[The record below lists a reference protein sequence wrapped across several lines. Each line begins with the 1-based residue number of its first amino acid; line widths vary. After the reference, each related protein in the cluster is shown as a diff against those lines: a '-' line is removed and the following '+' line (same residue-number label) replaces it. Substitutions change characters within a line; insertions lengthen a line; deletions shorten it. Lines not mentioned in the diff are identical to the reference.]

1 LPLWAKDGMIQVFM
15 TQCITRLVKEDLM
28 PYQIKRVAVI
38 GAGTMG
44 AAIAGLVAGAGLP
57 VLLLDVPPTTLT
69 PEEEAKGLPLD
80 HPTVRNR
87 IVRQGYDRMRKAR
100 PSNLFAERTAA
111 LISLGNTTDDFAQL
125 AECDWIVE
133 VIIEQ
138 LGPKQ
143 ALMERLE
150 AIRKPTA
157 LITTNTSGIPISL
170 IAEGRSDAFRKH
182 FFGTHFFNP
191 PRYLKLLELIPGDD
205 ADPAAVAAF
214 QQFAA
219 NTLGKGVVICK
230 DRPNFIGNRLFSY
243 AGQVG
248 LNVALAQGYT
258 VEEVDA
264 LTGGLIGRPNTA
276 SFRLLDQVG
285 VDVMYHVANNLY
297 AAVPDD
303 ESREV
308 YKDNDLLDRMVAAGK
323 LGKKVGQGFYK
334 EVRDG
339 GKRAF
344 WPLDLHTLDYVAPS
358 GTASVDG
365 FIAAANAHKALPE
378 RLRWMLQH
386 AASEPTDRGAALVA
400 EAILPM
406 LAYAARRLPEIADSV
421 ADVDNAIRWGFAHQ
435 LGPFQIWDALG
446 VQAGADLMRSRGLEL
461 PAWVDALIAQDA
473 PFYHNG
479 GAYNVAKGAHEPIL
493 RDERVL
499 DLAALKAAGHEV
511 AGNSDAS
518 LIDLGDGVLCFEIH
532 SKANTIGGSVIE
544 ILLAAVETLQQD
556 RWVGLVVGN
565 QGARFSAGANVGEIG
580 AAAQAEAWD
589 DLDELIALVQQAF
602 LQLRHNPKP
611 VVTAPFGQVLGG
623 GAELTMHSA
632 ATVAAA
638 ETYIGL
644 VEFGVGLVPGWGGC
658 KELNR
663 RIIAPAAQSGGDTL
677 KAFQQAFETIAL
689 AKVATSALEAQDLGY
704 VRPTDR
710 IVFNQDYLLGEA
722 KREVLRLAAAGYE
735 PPAAGSACYALG
747 RDGLAA
753 ARIAIHQMA
762 QGGYATAY
770 DAVIADKLAY
780 VLCGGDLS
788 SPQFV
793 DEQYI
798 LDLER
803 AALIALAKDERTQA
817 RALHLLQTGKP
828 LRN

>member
-1 LPLWAKDGMIQVFM
+1 
-15 TQCITRLVKEDLM
+15 LVKEDLM

-69 PEEEAKGLPLD
+69 PDEEARGLSLQ

-87 IVRQGYDRMRKAR
+87 IVRQGYERMRKAR
-100 PSNLFAERTAA
+100 PSNLFAERTAE
-111 LISLGNTTDDFAQL
+111 LITLGNTEDDFAKL
-125 AECDWIVE
+125 ADYDWIVE

-138 LGPKQ
+138 LAPKQ

-150 AIRKPTA
+150 AIRKPEA
-157 LITTNTSGIPISL
+157 MITTNTSGIPISL
-170 IAEGRSDAFRKH
+170 IAEGRSEAFRKH

-191 PRYLKLLELIPGDD
+191 PRYLKLLEIIPGDD
-205 ADPAAVAAF
+205 ADPAAVATF
-214 QQFAA
+214 RRFAED
-219 NTLGKGVVICK
+219 TLGKGVVICK

-243 AGQVG
+243 AGQVV
-248 LNVALAQGYT
+248 LNYALANGYS

-264 LTGGLIGRPNTA
+264 LTGALIGRPNTA

-285 VDVMYHVANNLY
+285 VDVMYHVTNNLY

-308 YKDNDLLDRMVAAGK
+308 YKDNDLLDKMVAAGK
-323 LGKKVGQGFYK
+323 LGKKAGQGFYK
-334 EVRDG
+334 EVRQN
-339 GKRAF
+339 GKREF
-344 WPLDLHTLDYVAPS
+344 WPINLQTLEYEAPS
-358 GTASVDG
+358 GTGSVDA
-365 FIAAANAHKALPE
+365 FIKAANEHKELPD
-378 RLRWMLQH
+378 RLRWMLQR
-386 AASEPTDRGAALVA
+386 AADDPADRGAAFVA

-435 LGPFQIWDALG
+435 FGPFQIWDALG
-446 VQAGADLMRSRGLEL
+446 LSAGVDLMRSRGLAL
-461 PAWVDALIAQDA
+461 PAWVDKLAAQDGA
-473 PFYHNG
+473 TFYKDG
-479 GAYNVAKGAHEPIL
+479 AAYNVAKGIHEPIV
-493 RDERVL
+493 RDERAI
-499 DLAALKAAGHEV
+499 DLAALKAAGYEV
-511 AGNSDAS
+511 AGNGDAS

-544 ILLAAVETLQQD
+544 ILLAALEELKND
-556 RWVGLVVGN
+556 RWVGMVVGN
-565 QGARFSAGANVGEIG
+565 QGARFSAGANVSEIG

-589 DLDELIALVQQAF
+589 DLDELIALVQMAF
-602 LQLRHNPKP
+602 LQLRYSPKP
-611 VVTAPFGQVLGG
+611 VVSAPFGQVFGG
-623 GAELTMHSA
+623 GAELAMHSA
-632 ATVAAA
+632 VTVAAV
-638 ETYIGL
+638 ETYMGL

-663 RIIAPAAQSGGDTL
+663 RIIAPAAQNNGDTL
-677 KAFQQAFETIAL
+677 KAFQQVFETIAL

-704 VRPTDR
+704 LRPTDR
-710 IVFNQDYLLGEA
+710 VVFNQDYLIGEA
-722 KREVLRLAAAGYE
+722 KREVLRLASAGYE
-735 PPAAGSACYALG
+735 PPPPGKPCYALG

-753 ARIAIHQMA
+753 ARVAIFQMV
-762 QGGYATAY
+762 QGGYATPY

-793 DEQYI
+793 DEQYL

-803 AALIALAKDERTQA
+803 AALITLAKDERTQA